1 MDGAPPVPDAPFA
14 VLLAAYGAPLALE
27 EVEPYLQDVR
37 GGRATPPRVVDELRA
52 RYAAIGGRSPLL
64 DRTREQ
70 AAALAQRLGG
80 GISVLVGMRHWHP
93 YIKDVLAQAAARGVR
108 RVVAVA
114 LAPHYSRMSIGA
126 YQRKID
132 EGRGPIDV
140 ATVPQWYD
148 HRCFLDAV
156 AERVRSA
163 LDRFPASVRDQVPIV
178 FTAHSLPQRILA
190 EGDPYRDQLRA
201 SVEGVIERVGSHPYQ
216 FAFQS
221 AGQTAEPWL
230 GPDAGAALAQLASG
244 GARHVLI
251 CPIGFVA
258 DHLEV
263 LYDVDIEYRRQ
274 AAQLGIHQERTQSL
288 NAAPLLIDA
297 LADLVV
303 STARDRGWGP

>member
-1 MDGAPPVPDAPFA
+1 VPDAPFA
-14 VLLAAYGAPLALE
+14 VLLVAYGAPLALD
-27 EVEPYLQDVR
+27 EVEPYLLDVR
-37 GGRATPPRVVDELRA
+37 QGRATPPRVVEELRA

-70 AAALAQRLGG
+70 AAALRQRLGD
-80 GISVLVGMRHWHP
+80 GISVLLGMRHWHP
-93 YIKDVLAQAAARGVR
+93 YIKDVLAHAAAQGVR

-132 EGRGPIDV
+132 EGRGPIEV
-140 ATVPQWYD
+140 ATVAQWFD
-148 HRCFLDAV
+148 HPWFLDAV

-163 LDRFPASVRDQVPIV
+163 LDRFPAPVRDQVPIV

-190 EGDPYRDQLRA
+190 EGDPYPDQLRA
-201 SVEGVIERVGSHPYQ
+201 SVEGVMERVGSHPYR

-221 AGQTAEPWL
+221 AGQSPEPWL
-230 GPDAGAALAQLASG
+230 GPDAGAALARLAG
-244 GARHVLI
+244 DGAEQVLI

-274 AAQLGIHQERTQSL
+274 AATLGLHLERTESL

-297 LADLVV
+297 LADLVTR
-303 STARDRGWGP
+303 TAGERGWGP

>member
-1 MDGAPPVPDAPFA
+1 MPDAPFA
-14 VLLAAYGAPLALE
+14 VLLVAYGAPLRLE
-27 EVEPYLQDVR
+27 EVEPYLLDVR
-37 GGRATPPRVVDELRA
+37 GGRATPPRVVEELRA

-80 GISVLVGMRHWHP
+80 GIPVLVGMRHWHP
-93 YIKDVLAQAAARGVR
+93 YIKAVLAQAADQGVR

-114 LAPHYSRMSIGA
+114 LAPHYSRLSIGA
-126 YQRKID
+126 YQRKIE
-132 EGRGPIDV
+132 EGRGPIEV
-140 ATVPQWYD
+140 ATVPHWFD

-163 LDRFPASVRDQVPIV
+163 LERFPAPVRDQVPIV

-190 EGDPYRDQLRA
+190 EGDPYPDQLRA
-201 SVEGVIERVGSHPYQ
+201 SVEGVMQRVGGHPYQ

-221 AGQTAEPWL
+221 AGQSPEPWL
-230 GPDAGAALAQLASG
+230 GPDAGAVLEQLAG
-244 GARHVLI
+244 GGSRHVLL

-263 LYDVDIEYRRQ
+263 LYDVDVEYRRQ
-274 AAQLGIHQERTQSL
+274 AAQLGVHLERTESL
-288 NAAPLLIDA
+288 NAAPQLIEA
-297 LADLVV
+297 LADLVGG
-303 STARDRGWGP
+303 TARERGWVP